1 MKRRRIRVVC
11 FPVNISK
18 VILQRDGSFLGG
30 VNGEKV
36 SHLSPTWPLPTVAPE
51 AKRLIDIKMLIAN
64 VKPLDTSETP
74 TFLTDELAPCAR
86 LTYLPT
92 D

>member
-1 MKRRRIRVVC
+1 MEHRRIRIVC
-11 FPVNISK
+11 FPANISK
-18 VILQRDGSFLGG
+18 VILQRDRSFLGG
-30 VNGEKV
+30 VNAEKE
-36 SHLSPTWPLPTVAPE
+36 SRLSPTWPLAPVAPE

-74 TFLTDELAPCAR
+74 TFLTDELAPCAG